1 MKCINIIISLL
12 ITITSYGQGISELYN
27 KANKAVVLI
36 KTSQPEVVGIGFPK
50 LLINIKG
57 IGTGFVISE
66 DGEIMTAAHVVQTA
80 EDITVEFYDG
90 EEVSAKVMYSYPAAD
105 VALIK
110 LNSSKSTPLNVVKLT
125 NSDNVKIGDQIFVIG
140 APFGLSHF
148 LSVGYVGGKHSRKQV
163 ETGFV
168 TTEFL
173 QTDAVINEGS
183 SGAPMFNMQGEVIG
197 IASFILNSTKGF
209 QGLGFAATSN
219 IAKKLLCEDRALW
232 TGIEAY
238 LITGALAEVFNL
250 PQESGLLIQKVAG
263 LSFGDFLGLKGGLYA
278 MTFEDE
284 ELVVGGDI
292 LLSVEEIP
300 LINENNLHKSWLLM
314 QELKKGDT
322 FKIKILRKGVIIDIT
337 KIIP

>member
-1 MKCINIIISLL
+1 MKCISIIISLL

-36 KTSQPEVVGIGFPK
+36 KTSQPEVVGVGFPK

-80 EDITVEFYDG
+80 EDISVEFYDG

-110 LNSSKSTPLNVVKLT
+110 LNSAKSTPLNVVKLT

-148 LSVGYVGGKHSRKQV
+148 LSVGYVGGKHSRRHV

-197 IASFILNSTKGF
+197 IASFILNSSKGF

-219 IAKKLLCEDRALW
+219 IAQKLLCEDRALW
-232 TGIEAY
+232 TGIDAY